1 MFPIK
6 AELLKP
12 QEEMERHITDLIK
25 QVKTIIMC
33 VSSSFYSF
41 CLPSFS
47 LPDIVTLFFRFS
59 QSLEDVTGGEFKM
72 FMDFLT
78 SLSIFGGKAAQ
89 ERMQELV
96 EIIEGQADLNA
107 QFDVSLLCCI
117 ILKMKLNFLIA

>member
-1 MFPIK
+1 VIPLK
-6 AELLKP
+6 GELLKP

-25 QVKTIIMC
+25 
-33 VSSSFYSF
+33 
-41 CLPSFS
+41 
-47 LPDIVTLFFRFS
+47 

-78 SLSIFGGKAAQ
+78 SLSIFGGKAPP

-107 QFDVSLLCCI
+107 QFEVS
-117 ILKMKLNFLIA
+117 